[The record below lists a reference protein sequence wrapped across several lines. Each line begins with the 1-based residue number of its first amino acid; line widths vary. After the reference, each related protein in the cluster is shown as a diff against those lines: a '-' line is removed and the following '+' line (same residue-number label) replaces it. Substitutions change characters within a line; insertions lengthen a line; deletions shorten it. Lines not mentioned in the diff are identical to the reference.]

1 MVTRPPLTPGPASL
15 PGVSPP
21 PALRRRTL
29 RDAGGL
35 LFALPA
41 ALLLGLWL
49 IPLGAL
55 VLRGTGVEALRY
67 WGDPMVQQALRLSLV
82 TSSIASLLVVLTGTP
97 LAYALARWEFR
108 GRALVDVLIDL
119 TLVLPPAVAGV
130 ALLIAFG
137 RRGVLGPVLGAL
149 GISLPFTTAAV
160 VLAQMFVAAP
170 FFVRA
175 ARIGFDAIDPQL
187 EEAAT
192 TEGATT
198 WQLFRFVMLPLAGR
212 SLLSGVVLCWTR
224 ALGEF
229 GATILFAGNLAG
241 RTQTMPLA
249 IYLGFE
255 RDVGVALAL
264 SVLLLLV
271 SSLLL
276 LALRRLERSALP
288 AH

>member
-1 MVTRPPLTPGPASL
+1 MRQALANASTVSPPASL
-15 PGVSPP
+15 
-21 PALRRRTL
+21 RRRSL
-29 RDAGGL
+29 RSLRGATP
-35 LFALPA
+35 LFFLLPA
-41 ALLLGLWL
+41 MLLLGLWL
-49 IPLGAL
+49 VPLASLALRGLGAGAL
-55 VLRGTGVEALRY
+55 QHLR
-67 WGDPMVQQALRLSLV
+67 DPMVQQALRLSLG

-108 GRALVDVLIDL
+108 GRALIEVLIDL

-137 RRGVLGPVLGAL
+137 RRGVLGPVLSAFGV
-149 GISLPFTTAAV
+149 SLPFTTTAV

-192 TEGATT
+192 TEGASP

-212 SLLSGVVLCWTR
+212 SVLSGLVLCWTR

-229 GATILFAGNLAG
+229 GATILFAGNMPG

-264 SVLLLLV
+264 SVLLLLG
-271 SSLLL
+271 SGLLL
-276 LALRRLERSALP
+276 LALRRLESSTASSR
-288 AH
+288 